1 MFKKTFLPVAA
12 VASLALAGCATNNAG
27 EGALAGGV
35 GGAVIGAA
43 TGGNVVTGAVVGA
56 AAGALV
62 GSMIKK
68 NGNCYR
74 MTRDGR
80 EVQVS
85 CN

>member
-1 MFKKTFLPVAA
+1 MLKSALLPVAA
-12 VASLALAGCATNNAG
+12 ASLALAGCATNNAG

-35 GGAVIGAA
+35 GGAVIGAV
-43 TGGNVVTGAVVGA
+43 TGGNAATGAVVGA